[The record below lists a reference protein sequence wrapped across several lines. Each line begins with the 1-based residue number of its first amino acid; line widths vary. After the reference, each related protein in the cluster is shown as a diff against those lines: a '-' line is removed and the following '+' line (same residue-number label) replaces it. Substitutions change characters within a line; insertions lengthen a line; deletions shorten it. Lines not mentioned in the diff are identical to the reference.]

1 LANGKSIPVLPISEK
16 LFLNLEGLNDART
29 PLGARRVSA
38 HRGWAGEKSGFFSIL
53 IKFVRRKDRVMW
65 KFIAALALI
74 AASFGLGF
82 YFGQRPVGTL
92 QQTASDLQH
101 SFKDTSRNIFDT
113 TMGIEKDLR
122 RRQGLID
129 TKSRVVQAKS
139 DLFDKNFGE
148 AAKQLG
154 EAAEALENVTKG
166 AKQDE
171 PILAL
176 RALTGTLRE
185 VKLEL
190 SMGKP
195 VSMKKLDEIQREV
208 DRQLNK

>member
-1 LANGKSIPVLPISEK
+1 
-16 LFLNLEGLNDART
+16 
-29 PLGARRVSA
+29 
-38 HRGWAGEKSGFFSIL
+38 
-53 IKFVRRKDRVMW
+53 MW
-65 KFIAALALI
+65 KFIAVLVLVAV
-74 AASFGLGF
+74 SFGLGF

-92 QQTASDLQH
+92 QQSVLDLEH
-101 SFKDTSRNIFDT
+101 SVKDTSRNILDT

-139 DLFDKNFGE
+139 ELFDKNFGE

-154 EAAEALENVTKG
+154 EAAETLDNATKG
-166 AKQDE
+166 VKEDE
-171 PILAL
+171 SILAA

-185 VKLEL
+185 VRLEL

-195 VSMKKLDEIQREV
+195 VSIKKLDEIQREV

>member
-1 LANGKSIPVLPISEK
+1 
-16 LFLNLEGLNDART
+16 
-29 PLGARRVSA
+29 
-38 HRGWAGEKSGFFSIL
+38 
-53 IKFVRRKDRVMW
+53 MW
-65 KFIAALALI
+65 KFIAALVLA

-92 QQTASDLQH
+92 QQTVLDLEH
-101 SFKDTSRNIFDT
+101 SLKNTSRDIFDT

-139 DLFDKNFGE
+139 ELFDKNFGE
-148 AAKQLG
+148 AARELG
-154 EAAEALENVTKG
+154 EAAETLENVTKG

-171 PILAL
+171 SILAV
-176 RALTGTLRE
+176 RTLTGTLRE
-185 VKLEL
+185 VRLEL

-195 VSMKKLDEIQREV
+195 VSIKKLDEIQREV

>member
-1 LANGKSIPVLPISEK
+1 
-16 LFLNLEGLNDART
+16 
-29 PLGARRVSA
+29 
-38 HRGWAGEKSGFFSIL
+38 
-53 IKFVRRKDRVMW
+53 MW
-65 KFIAALALI
+65 KFIAALVL
-74 AASFGLGF
+74 AAGSFALGF

-92 QQTASDLQH
+92 QQTVMDLQH
-101 SFKDTSRNIFDT
+101 TLKNTSRDIFDT

-139 DLFDKNFGE
+139 ELFDKNFGE
-148 AAKQLG
+148 AARELG
-154 EAAEALENVTKG
+154 EAAETLENATKG

-171 PILAL
+171 SILAV

-185 VKLEL
+185 VRLEL

-195 VSMKKLDEIQREV
+195 VSIKKLDEIQREV

>member
-1 LANGKSIPVLPISEK
+1 
-16 LFLNLEGLNDART
+16 
-29 PLGARRVSA
+29 
-38 HRGWAGEKSGFFSIL
+38 
-53 IKFVRRKDRVMW
+53 MW

-92 QQTASDLQH
+92 QQTVSGLQL
-101 SFKDTSRNIFDT
+101 SLKDTSRNILDT
-113 TMGIEKDLR
+113 TMGIERDLR

-139 DLFDKNFGE
+139 ELLDKNYGE
-148 AAKQLG
+148 AAKQLS
-154 EAAEALENVTKG
+154 EAAETLENATKG

-171 PILAL
+171 SILAM

-185 VKLEL
+185 VRLEL

-195 VSMKKLDEIQREV
+195 VSLKKLDEIQREV

>member
-1 LANGKSIPVLPISEK
+1 
-16 LFLNLEGLNDART
+16 
-29 PLGARRVSA
+29 
-38 HRGWAGEKSGFFSIL
+38 
-53 IKFVRRKDRVMW
+53 MW
-65 KFIAALALI
+65 KFIAVLVIA

-82 YFGQRPVGTL
+82 YFGQRPIGTL
-92 QQTASDLQH
+92 QQTVWDLQH
-101 SFKDTSRNIFDT
+101 SLKDTSRDIFDT

-139 DLFDKNFGE
+139 ELFDKNFGE

-154 EAAEALENVTKG
+154 EAAETLENATKG
-166 AKQDE
+166 TKQDE
-171 PILAL
+171 SVLAV

-185 VKLEL
+185 VRLEL
-190 SMGKP
+190 SMGKT
-195 VSMKKLDEIQREV
+195 VSIKKLDEIQREV

>member
-1 LANGKSIPVLPISEK
+1 
-16 LFLNLEGLNDART
+16 
-29 PLGARRVSA
+29 
-38 HRGWAGEKSGFFSIL
+38 
-53 IKFVRRKDRVMW
+53 MW
-65 KFIAALALI
+65 KFIAILALV

-92 QQTASDLQH
+92 QQTVSDLQH
-101 SFKDTSRNIFDT
+101 SLKDTSRNIFDT
-113 TMGIEKDLR
+113 TMGIERDLR
-122 RRQGLID
+122 RRQGLLD

-139 DLFDKNFGE
+139 ELFDKNLGE

-154 EAAEALENVTKG
+154 EAAESLDNAAKG

-171 PILAL
+171 SILAM
-176 RALTGTLRE
+176 RTLTGTLRE
-185 VKLEL
+185 VRLEL

-195 VSMKKLDEIQREV
+195 VSIKKLDDIQREV

>member
-1 LANGKSIPVLPISEK
+1 
-16 LFLNLEGLNDART
+16 
-29 PLGARRVSA
+29 
-38 HRGWAGEKSGFFSIL
+38 
-53 IKFVRRKDRVMW
+53 MW
-65 KFIAALALI
+65 KFFAVLVLA

-92 QQTASDLQH
+92 PQTVSDLQH
-101 SFKDTSRNIFDT
+101 SLKDTSRNIIDT
-113 TMGIEKDLR
+113 TMGIERDLR
-122 RRQGLID
+122 RRQGLIEA
-129 TKSRVVQAKS
+129 KSRVVQAKS
-139 DLFDKNFGE
+139 ELFDKHLGE

-154 EAAEALENVTKG
+154 EAAETLDNVTKG

-171 PILAL
+171 TILAL

-185 VKLEL
+185 VILEL

-195 VSMKKLDEIQREV
+195 VSIKRLDEIQREV

>member
-1 LANGKSIPVLPISEK
+1 
-16 LFLNLEGLNDART
+16 
-29 PLGARRVSA
+29 
-38 HRGWAGEKSGFFSIL
+38 
-53 IKFVRRKDRVMW
+53 MW
-65 KFIAALALI
+65 KFIAVLALI

-92 QQTASDLQH
+92 QQTVSDLQL
-101 SFKDTSRNIFDT
+101 SLKDTSRNILDT

-122 RRQGLID
+122 RRQGLLD

-139 DLFDKNFGE
+139 ELFDKNYGE
-148 AAKQLG
+148 AAKALG
-154 EAAEALENVTKG
+154 EAAESLENVAKG

-171 PILAL
+171 SILAI

-185 VKLEL
+185 VRLEL
-190 SMGKP
+190 SMGRP
-195 VSMKKLDEIQREV
+195 VPLKKLDEIQREV

>member
-1 LANGKSIPVLPISEK
+1 
-16 LFLNLEGLNDART
+16 
-29 PLGARRVSA
+29 
-38 HRGWAGEKSGFFSIL
+38 
-53 IKFVRRKDRVMW
+53 MW
-65 KFIAALALI
+65 KFIAALVLA

-92 QQTASDLQH
+92 QQTVLDLQH
-101 SFKDTSRNIFDT
+101 SLTNTSRDIFDT

-139 DLFDKNFGE
+139 ELFDKNFGE

-154 EAAEALENVTKG
+154 EAAETLENATKG

-171 PILAL
+171 SILAV

-185 VKLEL
+185 ARLEL

-195 VSMKKLDEIQREV
+195 VSIKKLDEIQREV

>member
-1 LANGKSIPVLPISEK
+1 
-16 LFLNLEGLNDART
+16 
-29 PLGARRVSA
+29 
-38 HRGWAGEKSGFFSIL
+38 
-53 IKFVRRKDRVMW
+53 MW
-65 KFIAALALI
+65 KFIAVLALI

-92 QQTASDLQH
+92 QQTVSDLQL
-101 SFKDTSRNIFDT
+101 SLKDTSRNILDT

-122 RRQGLID
+122 RRQGLLD

-139 DLFDKNFGE
+139 ELFDKNYGE
-148 AAKQLG
+148 AAKALG
-154 EAAEALENVTKG
+154 EAAESLENVAKG

-171 PILAL
+171 SILAI

-185 VKLEL
+185 VRLDL

-195 VSMKKLDEIQREV
+195 VPLKKLDEIQREV